1 MNLDVWGL
9 DKLIWSHTSSPPP
22 DYPSFIPFDI
32 PNSFVNMG
40 WAGDV
45 IQVFLEEQAK
55 LCALRA
61 MPHLVLLSSRPGS
74 SSWFMTSLHCTC

>member
-9 DKLIWSHTSSPPP
+9 DKLIWSHISSPPP

-55 LCALRA
+55 PPCVEGHAPSHA
-61 MPHLVLLSSRPGS
+61 
-74 SSWFMTSLHCTC
+74 TE